1 MSEVKIVWLVLAGH
15 EHQEQP
21 VDELHPIGGVDP
33 HVHKDTIQDRHG
45 DELQDWSKFDRQ
57 SSEKKDTDTKYLNVL
72 SILPNF

>member
-21 VDELHPIGGVDP
+21 VDELHPIEGVDP

-45 DELQDWSKFDRQ
+45 GELQDWSKFDR
-57 SSEKKDTDTKYLNVL
+57 
-72 SILPNF
+72 